1 MPTTRQKRKP
11 GDILLPGLP
20 EEKRPRSEKGAGSAS
35 SRKPAAK
42 KGKKKPDPN
51 LPYVQLANELLK
63 HGDELIRVGTPATFG
78 QVLEPPRVWGPRDEP
93 ITDPTKLPKGW
104 TPSETDLADD
114 DVDGQI
120 ARCLRRIDEGI
131 MPIIFEDRLKMYRQI
146 KKEQTDMIK
155 SEPDGLSWEVVQRL
169 DSLKKIQASFDELGD
184 DNGNTPNVAAI
195 MAAYRSGDLVWDTNS
210 ITYWANGKLM
220 ASAKKMDMD
229 EFLAFSKEHGPHGV
243 WVEGMDNYKPEPM
256 YLFVTLC
263 PSMWGHA
270 MHEFRVAI
278 RNPTTWNTNTWE
290 HTMHLT
296 VLEDTGAAA
305 MKIFQ
310 EDRRC
315 LENMSGARL
324 PVTATTNMST
334 AGGQVRADTV
344 ILQVNLF
351 HLGQVLLP
359 RWINIRACI
368 TREPRNTPSSGLR
381 LGGIWLHHM
390 LYCLSAPDNSGDM
403 HVGTNLSEMLTNLP
417 PCIPAYARP
426 PPT

>member
-1 MPTTRQKRKP
+1 M
-11 GDILLPGLP
+11 
-20 EEKRPRSEKGAGSAS
+20 
-35 SRKPAAK
+35 
-42 KGKKKPDPN
+42 N
-51 LPYVQLANELLK
+51 ANMK
-63 HGDELIRVGTPATFG
+63 
-78 QVLEPPRVWGPRDEP
+78 Q
-93 ITDPTKLPKGW
+93 
-104 TPSETDLADD
+104 
-114 DVDGQI
+114 
-120 ARCLRRIDEGI
+120 
-131 MPIIFEDRLKMYRQI
+131 
-146 KKEQTDMIK
+146 
-155 SEPDGLSWEVVQRL
+155 
-169 DSLKKIQASFDELGD
+169 
-184 DNGNTPNVAAI
+184 
-195 MAAYRSGDLVWDTNS
+195 
-210 ITYWANGKLM
+210 
-220 ASAKKMDMD
+220 
-229 EFLAFSKEHGPHGV
+229 
-243 WVEGMDNYKPEPM
+243 
-256 YLFVTLC
+256 
-263 PSMWGHA
+263 
-270 MHEFRVAI
+270 FRVAI

-315 LENMSGARL
+315 LENMSGAPL

-368 TREPRNTPSSGLR
+368 TRQPRNTPSSGLR